1 MADGE
6 IGVAGGPV
14 VPGEKRSCVRTASD
28 DMGCCP
34 TLPCPAAQ
42 RIEPGYASQ
51 ITLATCRA
59 STHKSKAAGGTDK
72 VHEKDHTTQKP
83 RIKIRQCGCAKR
95 FFGSGSW
102 FVTCYCH
109 GRVGR
114 RIGRVVRYSRRP
126 AG

>member
-1 MADGE
+1 MANGE
-6 IGVAGGPV
+6 IGVAGGRPFRV
-14 VPGEKRSCVRTASD
+14 KSDHASEAEEALW
-28 DMGCCP
+28 GIA
-34 TLPCPAAQ
+34 LPCLPSAANW
-42 RIEPGYASQ
+42 GASQ
-51 ITLATCRA
+51 ITLATRSA
-59 STHKSKAAGGTDK
+59 TRHKSKAAGGTDK

>member
-1 MADGE
+1 MANGE
-6 IGVAGGPV
+6 IGVAGGRPFRV
-14 VPGEKRSCVRTASD
+14 KSDHASEVEEALW
-28 DMGCCP
+28 GIA
-34 TLPCPAAQ
+34 LPCLPSAANW
-42 RIEPGYASQ
+42 GASQ
-51 ITLATCRA
+51 ITLATRSA
-59 STHKSKAAGGTDK
+59 TRHKSKAAGGTAK
-72 VHEKDHTTQKP
+72 VHEKDHTTQTP
-83 RIKIRQCGCAKR
+83 RAKIRPCGCAKR

>member
-6 IGVAGGPV
+6 IGVAGGRPFRV
-14 VPGEKRSCVRTASD
+14 KSDHASEAEEALWGVDLPNRRSPSNWGRV
-28 DMGCCP
+28 
-34 TLPCPAAQ
+34 
-42 RIEPGYASQ
+42 SQ

-83 RIKIRQCGCAKR
+83 RIKIRPCGCAKR